1 MTTAKPE
8 AKMARVYIPMTLG
21 TAQFNYAYT
30 TKKAT
35 YSDLNSVAGMALVA
49 DNSKNLFW
57 GVNTPKPYRITKIND
72 DGSTVSTWCETSK
85 AIALKANENYIVT
98 PPKTGRGG
106 ISGSKNVI
114 TVYVELKGN
123 ATGIVKYGWNM
134 SRAIFTDTSLDVG
147 TNLGIQAATANDLAT
162 MICGVNKPKPPR
174 ASKQVKKRVIET
186 FFSPTTAI
194 IDKLGTA
201 GWRANNLAY
210 WDTIITE

>member
-162 MICGVNKPKPPR
+162 MIWGVNKPKPPR